1 MRSASSR
8 GSQEMVSTPS
18 HHNLTGAP
26 TVTPACTPRDEPTT
40 TSQAQY
46 GVSSNRLGPIL
57 FSFIQQMHGVPT
69 KCQVASSS
77 LHEPALQDRRD
88 PGSKDTPSTRDQ
100 TLASNKTSY
109 LPTPITE
116 K

>member
-18 HHNLTGAP
+18 HHNITGAP
-26 TVTPACTPRDEPTT
+26 TVTPACTPRNGPTT

-57 FSFIQQMHGVPT
+57 FSFIQQMRRVPT
-69 KCQVASSS
+69 KCQVASPS
-77 LHEPALQDRRD
+77 LHEPLLQEGQD
-88 PGSKDTPSTRDQ
+88 PGSKDNPSLTAQ
-100 TLASNKTSY
+100 ALASNKTSC
-109 LPTPITE
+109 LPTPFS
-116 K
+116 